1 MITRS
6 QESGT
11 SGRTLN
17 RDQSEDALNQQIIEL
32 WHRVLLRRAPE
43 VVNHFIDGNVA
54 EQLTEKHVIP
64 YLQAL
69 NIRFQLLR
77 IVDENMAMQDRRA
90 LETREG
96 AAAVPESFAKLLSS
110 GVDTNAIKELVST
123 TFVGPTITAHPTETK
138 RVSVLEIHRRIYRGL
153 VTLETDR
160 WTPRERNGVID
171 NIENDIDL
179 LWLTGELRLDRPT
192 PDDEIAW
199 GLHFFQEILF
209 DIVPQVFGSLNRA
222 LVTAGDTTK
231 DASPKLAFHSWIG
244 GDRDGNPNVTTDVT
258 QRALEQGRKAAS
270 AHYETL
276 LNNAAAR
283 LSISNLISP
292 LDQVNAAAL
301 QQIIGSSSALSKNT
315 NEIFR
320 QALSAI
326 KIRIINDAYSHIN
339 DLVADVRSI
348 GYALGSLQAEALA
361 DQYILPITRFATVF
375 GFRTVT
381 LDIRQNSTVVIAV
394 LREIWTQ
401 IDATDV
407 PANEFDEA
415 WSIKLTTQL
424 SAESLPALKIDQLS
438 DQSQDLLALLALMRD
453 VEYCPDPQAIGPFIL
468 SMTRSADDIAAVYLL
483 ARYAGF
489 DRETPEIIVVPLFET
504 IADLRSAPSIMR
516 DVVKIPS
523 IRRSLT
529 RHDKPIEVM
538 LGYSDSNKDGGFFC
552 SSWEVHC
559 AQSRLVAMFTS
570 LSLEVTFFHG
580 RGGSVSRGGSPT
592 QRAIAAQPSGT
603 IGQGIRLTEQGE
615 VVSARYANQGSAAAH
630 LELLMSSALT
640 HRVKKPL
647 RALNSDHEDFLSALA
662 GLSQTTYTHL
672 INTDGFLDYFQ
683 QASPVE
689 ELARLK
695 IGSRPA
701 RRFGA
706 NSLDDL
712 RAIPWVFAW
721 SQNRHLIT
729 GWYGF
734 GSAVNQFI
742 SIRGDHGIAQLREM
756 FDSSDMFR
764 LIVDETEKTLF
775 QADMTIATQYASLV
789 TDAGIRANIL
799 GMIKNEYD
807 KSIHAIHNITGSQDL
822 AARFPDFKHQYA
834 RYARD
839 LDNVH
844 ALQVELLREA
854 RNQHTPSPVP
864 VALLQS
870 MNCISSALG
879 WTG

>member
-1 MITRS
+1 MITHDEINS
-6 QESGT
+6 KFAQTISH
-11 SGRTLN
+11 
-17 RDQSEDALNQQIIEL
+17 DQSAEDLNQLIIEL

-43 VVNHFIDGNVA
+43 VVNYFVDNKIDN
-54 EQLTEKHVIP
+54 QPNDRHVIS

-77 IVDENMAMQDRRA
+77 IVDENLAMRDRRA

-96 AAAVPESFAKLLSS
+96 AAAVPESFAQLLNSD
-110 GVDTNAIKELVST
+110 VDTSAVRNLVST
-123 TFVGPTITAHPTETK
+123 TRVGPTMTAHPTETK

-160 WTPRERNGVID
+160 WTPRERKDLIN

-209 DIVPQVFGSLNRA
+209 DIAPHVFDSLNRA
-222 LVTAGDTTK
+222 LSSAGDTGAEAT
-231 DASPKLAFHSWIG
+231 PKLAFHSWIG
-244 GDRDGNPNVTTDVT
+244 GDRDGNPYVTTEVT
-258 QRALEQGRKAAS
+258 TRALAQGRKAACDQ
-270 AHYETL
+270 YGIL

-283 LSISNLISP
+283 LSISNLITP
-292 LDQVNAAAL
+292 LNPMNAAAL
-301 QQIIGSSSALSKNT
+301 QQIIGDSTALTKNT

-326 KIRIINDAYSHIN
+326 KIRISNDEYSHIN
-339 DLVADVRSI
+339 ELMSDLKSVEIALASI
-348 GYALGSLQAEALA
+348 QAESIA
-361 DQYILPITRFATVF
+361 DQYIQPIKRFATIF

-381 LDIRQNSTVVIAV
+381 LDIRQNSTVVSTV
-394 LREIWTQ
+394 LKEVWTQ
-401 IDATDV
+401 IDSTDV
-407 PANEFDEA
+407 PVDEFEKA
-415 WSIKLTTQL
+415 WSKKLRAQL
-424 SAESLPALKIDQLS
+424 SAESLPAFNIHKLS
-438 DQSQDLLALLALMRD
+438 SQSQDLLALLALMRE

-489 DRETPEIIVVPLFET
+489 DRETPEIAVVPLFET
-504 IADLRSAPSIMR
+504 IADLRAAPEIMR
-516 DVVKIPS
+516 DVLKIPS

-529 RHDKPIEVM
+529 RQDKPIEVM

-559 AQSRLVAMFTS
+559 AQSRLVAAFTA
-570 LSLEVTFFHG
+570 LGIEMTFFHG
-580 RGGSVSRGGSPT
+580 RGGSVSRGGSPS
-592 QRAIAAQPSGT
+592 QRAISAQPAAT
-603 IGQGIRLTEQGE
+603 IGTSFRLTEQGE

-630 LELLMSSALT
+630 LELLMSSALK
-640 HRVKKPL
+640 HRLKKP
-647 RALNSDHEDFLSALA
+647 RRTLNPEHEDFLSALA
-662 GLSQTTYTHL
+662 GLSQTTYTNL
-672 INTDGFLDYFQ
+672 ITTKGFLDYFQ

-734 GSAVNQFI
+734 GSAVDQFV
-742 SIRGDHGIAQLREM
+742 SIRGDQGIVLLREM
-756 FDSSDMFR
+756 FDNSDLFR

-775 QADMTIATQYASLV
+775 QTDMDIATQYASLV
-789 TDAGIRANIL
+789 KDSNVRDSIL
-799 GMIKNEYD
+799 GMIKSEFD
-807 KSIHAIHNITGSQDL
+807 KSIKAIYDITESRDL
-822 AARFPDFKHQYA
+822 ASRFPEFKHQYA
-834 RYARD
+834 RYARG
-839 LDNVH
+839 LNNVH
-844 ALQVELLREA
+844 TLQVDLLREA
-854 RNQHTPSPVP
+854 RDQQTPSPVP

>member
-1 MITRS
+1 MITSS
-6 QESGT
+6 QDSAT
-11 SGRTLN
+11 SKRIDS
-17 RDQSEDALNQQIIEL
+17 RDQSADTLNHQIIEL

-43 VVNHFIDGNVA
+43 VVNHFIDGCVA
-54 EQLTEKHVIP
+54 EQLSEKHVIS

-69 NIRFQLLR
+69 NIRYQLLR
-77 IVDENMAMQDRRA
+77 IVDENLAMKDRRA
-90 LETREG
+90 LETKEG
-96 AAAVPESFAKLLSS
+96 AAAVPESFSKLLSS
-110 GVDTNAIKELVST
+110 NVDRDVIKKLVST
-123 TFVGPTITAHPTETK
+123 TLVGPTITAHPTETK
-138 RVSVLEIHRRIYRGL
+138 RISVLEIHRRIYRGL
-153 VTLETDR
+153 VKLETDR
-160 WTPRERNGVID
+160 WTPRERNELID
-171 NIENDIDL
+171 HIENDIDL

-199 GLHFFQEILF
+199 GLHFFKEILF
-209 DIVPQVFGSLNRA
+209 DIAPQVFGSLNRA
-222 LVTAGDTTK
+222 LRATYDSGTEVM
-231 DASPKLAFHSWIG
+231 PKLAFHSWIG
-244 GDRDGNPNVTTDVT
+244 GDRDGNPNITTDVT
-258 QRALEQGRKAAS
+258 QSALEQGRKAAS
-270 AHYETL
+270 AQYEAL
-276 LNNAAAR
+276 LDKAAAR
-283 LSISNLISP
+283 LSISNLITP
-292 LDQVNAAAL
+292 LNQFNAGAL
-301 QQIIGSSSALSKNT
+301 QQIIGNSSALNKNT
-315 NEIFR
+315 NELFR

-326 KIRIINDAYSHIN
+326 KIRIINDGYSHVN
-339 DLVADVRSI
+339 DLIADLRSI
-348 GYALGSLQAEALA
+348 CNALGSIQAEALA
-361 DQYILPITRFATVF
+361 AQYIQPISCFATVF
-375 GFRTVT
+375 GFRAVT
-381 LDIRQNSTVVIAV
+381 LDIRQNSTVVTAV
-394 LREIWTQ
+394 LKEIWTH
-401 IDATDV
+401 IDGADV
-407 PANEFDEA
+407 PNNEFEQG
-415 WSIKLTTQL
+415 WSLKLRAQL
-424 SAESLPALKIDQLS
+424 ATESLPALKIDQLS
-438 DQSQDLLALLALMRD
+438 DQAQDLLALLALMRD
-453 VEYCPDPQAIGPFIL
+453 VEFCPDPQAIGPFIL

-489 DRETPEIIVVPLFET
+489 NRETPEIVVVPLFET
-504 IADLRSAPSIMR
+504 IADLRSAPDIMR
-516 DVVKIPS
+516 GVLKIPN

-529 RHDKPIEVM
+529 RHDRPIEVM

-559 AQSRLVAMFTS
+559 AQSRLVATFAA
-570 LSLEVTFFHG
+570 LHLEVTFFHG

-630 LELLMSSALT
+630 LELLMSSALK
-640 HRVKKPL
+640 HRLKKPL
-647 RALNSDHEDFLSALA
+647 RALNPEHEDFLSALA
-662 GLSQTTYTHL
+662 GLSQTTYTNL

-734 GSAVNQFI
+734 GSAVNQFV
-742 SIRGDHGIAQLREM
+742 SIRGDQGIPLLREM
-756 FDSSDMFR
+756 FDSSDLFR

-775 QADMTIATQYASLV
+775 QTDMDIASQYASLV
-789 TDAGIRANIL
+789 TDTCIRDTIL
-799 GMIKNEYD
+799 GMIQTEFD
-807 KSIHAIHNITGSQDL
+807 KSIHAIHIITGSQDL
-822 AARFPDFKHQYA
+822 AARFPDFKHLFA
-834 RYARD
+834 RYALD
-839 LDNVH
+839 LDHVH
-844 ALQVELLREA
+844 TLQVELLRDA